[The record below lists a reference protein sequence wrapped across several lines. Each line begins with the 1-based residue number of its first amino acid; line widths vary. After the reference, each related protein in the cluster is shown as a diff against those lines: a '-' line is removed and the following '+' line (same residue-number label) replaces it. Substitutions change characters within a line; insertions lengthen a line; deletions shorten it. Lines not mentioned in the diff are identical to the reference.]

1 MNIRLTI
8 VDSAIMYNQT
18 ISDYSQRMKYVACFL
33 GFLRLDRRFTYMID
47 LLIEVKMVVD

>member
-1 MNIRLTI
+1 MNICLTI

-18 ISDYSQRMKYVACFL
+18 ISDYSQMMKYVACFL
-33 GFLRLDRRFTYMID
+33 GFLRRDRQFIYMID